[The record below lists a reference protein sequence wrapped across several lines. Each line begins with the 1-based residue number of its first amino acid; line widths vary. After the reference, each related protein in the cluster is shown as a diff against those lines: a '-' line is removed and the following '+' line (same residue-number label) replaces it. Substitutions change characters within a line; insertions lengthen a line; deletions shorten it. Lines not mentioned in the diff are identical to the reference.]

1 MKRTRFWKK
10 NRGISWLLTLALAAG
25 LCAPLGALMPEA
37 QAAGSL
43 KPAAPALDDFL
54 VPVSQVTKVPA
65 GYTGV
70 YTAADLLAI
79 SSAPNNNYILM
90 ADVDLSGYAWEPLC
104 NDSDAPFT
112 GIFEGNGHVISN
124 LKGVNGLF
132 GYTSSVSS
140 SAEIRNVG
148 IENASVFAQYE
159 DQWNGIIGGIV
170 ACAQEDTTISNCYFQ
185 GDIDSN
191 ANMIGGIAG
200 RFSSEDPVEYCWMAG
215 DIRSTNVGGSYDAPR
230 VGGILAESGRSSYLT
245 VNGCIHSGS
254 IETEGYALYAGGI
267 SGALEGT
274 ISNCQNYGSITQ
286 HDQYAYIGGIVSGL
300 WTPEIESCINAAE
313 VRMAGNGT
321 ASRSRLGGIT
331 ATSANIS
338 NCFNCGDITADG
350 ASYVGGITGENGYA
364 DNSYNVGT
372 VRLDNPVTAGAF
384 AGDYGCG
391 ALFGSVS
398 GASSNCYYLA
408 GGLPAYEKVNGTP
421 TLNTI
426 RSLTADQMKK
436 SSSFG
441 GFDFDSVWTMG
452 SGSYPYPV
460 LQSMDL
466 PGGGSSTPPPSSN
479 IPTPILEKVTSTKS
493 GVQVSWTRP
502 LDNLNT
508 TYTIDGYYILRKSS
522 GGGFQKIGETTGLL
536 YMDTTAEEGHTYTY
550 TVQAYYQGKTGSYN
564 STGLSITFSKPK
576 EEAEWVPSAAVN
588 TYVQDHV
595 WFAESD
601 TYDDRMDH
609 RFAAYIAEAQ
619 SSGGQMAAEIA
630 YDLLN
635 TADEATNFQ
644 RLTIFENPYDALM
657 VELLSNMGE
666 SQSSHVALES
676 EMVDLSN
683 SVLELIYKMQPDYV
697 PDDTFSTNL
706 MDLFTEPESFQK
718 KHPALYDTLKSAID
732 SSVKE
737 VGREKTLNALLTGI
751 EGVEGFATALAVIG
765 EAGEVV
771 DWFSDSA
778 QYYLLVETYV
788 NLGENTREV
797 LRSAA
802 SRMSG
807 VQAIQFRAALA
818 KYEQYMTADE
828 LAAAFMKGGDIAVD
842 LGGRL
847 YDMVGAPAASFLAT
861 KYVSKLTGASVTVPL
876 AAYHLG
882 WAISNAITSND
893 QLVLSRTMIRAN
905 YHVEQAVYTIL
916 QENRSALLQNPNANT
931 ALAFDAAYTIL
942 RQCELY
948 ALREYQDYLDASQ
961 KSMVQG
967 ILHLGNQNSN
977 SYEIAIADREII
989 DWDVTLCHGER
1000 VSDQHLGSNILVING
1015 ASQASLRNDTG
1026 KTLLEADLDG
1036 ITEHGSSDVTGQLL
1050 SEDIFYLGIYANG
1063 LYNLRIT
1070 PNGKEPLVVMY
1081 IQLDADMNTI
1091 KIDNYQILGNGTI
1104 TGSLNAE
1111 VYGSGNGKLRLTQ
1124 NGSDL
1129 TPAHQI
1135 NNMDQM
1141 TQIKGISLEG
1151 KTQSTATMGQ
1161 AFRLEPQIQPAN
1173 ASLPCLFW
1181 SSSDP
1186 AVATVDDTGLVTPVS
1201 AGTVTI
1207 VAQAMDGSGCRLVYK
1222 LTVDGTLP
1230 TFVDV
1235 PSNAWYAD
1243 AVQWAVEHGVT
1254 SGTGPNTFSPD
1265 RSCTRSEVVTF
1276 LWRAFGLD
1284 DLDGTSTNNPFK
1296 DVKNDTFY
1304 YDAVLWA
1311 AENNITTGST
1321 PTTFS
1326 PTAVCTRAE
1335 VVTFLWRSDYPLKK
1349 PSGPVGFSD
1358 VHVGDYFW
1366 FPVKW
1371 ALDEDIT
1378 TGTSAA
1384 TFSPTLTCTRAQV
1397 VTFLYRFFN
1406 R

>member
-1 MKRTRFWKK
+1 MKRKRSLKGKT
-10 NRGISWLLTLALAAG
+10 GISWLLTLAVMMG
-25 LCAPLGALMPEA
+25 LFSPLSILVPEA
-37 QAAGSL
+37 RAASSP

-79 SSAPNNNYILM
+79 SDAPNENYILM
-90 ADVDLSGYAWEPLC
+90 ADINLSGYAWEPLC

-124 LKGVNGLF
+124 LKGGNGLF
-132 GYTSSVSS
+132 SYTSTYQNG
-140 SAEIRNVG
+140 AEIRNVG
-148 IENASVFAQYE
+148 IENASISAQYE

-170 ACAQEDTTISNCYFQ
+170 AYATDDTTISNCYFQ
-185 GDIDSN
+185 GGIDSN
-191 ANMIGGIAG
+191 ANMIGGIVG
-200 RFSSEDPVEYCWMAG
+200 KFSSAKPVESCWMTG
-215 DIRSTNVGGSYDAPR
+215 DIRSTNMGGSFNEPL
-230 VGGILAESGRSSYLT
+230 VGGIIGQSSYSNLT
-245 VNGCIHSGS
+245 VTNCIHNGS
-254 IETEGYALYAGGI
+254 IESYGYASYVGGI
-267 SGALEGT
+267 SGSMEGT

-408 GGLPAYEKVNGTP
+408 GDLPAYEKVNGTP
-421 TLNTI
+421 TLTNL

-441 GFDFDSVWTMG
+441 GFDFDNVWTMD

-460 LQSMDL
+460 LQGIDL
-466 PGGGSSTPPPSSN
+466 SGGGSTTSPSSN
-479 IPTPILEKVTSTKS
+479 IPTPIMTKVTSTKS

-502 LDNLNT
+502 LDSLNT

-522 GGGFQKIGETTGLL
+522 GGSFQKIGETTGTS
-536 YMDTTAEEGHTYTY
+536 YMDTTAEEGRTYTY
-550 TVQAYYQGKTGSYN
+550 TVQAYYQGKTGSYDP
-564 STGLSITFSKPK
+564 TGLSITFSKPK

-601 TYDDRMDH
+601 TYDNRMDH

-644 RLTIFENPYDALM
+644 RLTILENPYDALM

-706 MDLFTEPESFQK
+706 MDLFTEPESFQT

-797 LRSAA
+797 LRSVA

-916 QENRSALLQNPNANT
+916 QENRSALLQNPNPNT

-989 DWDVTLCHGER
+989 DWDLALCHGER
-1000 VSDQHLGSNILVING
+1000 VSDQHLGSNILVISG
-1015 ASQASLRNDTG
+1015 ASEASLRNSTG

-1050 SEDIFYLGIYANG
+1050 SKDVFYLGIYANG

-1081 IQLDADMNTI
+1081 IQLDADMNTV
-1091 KIDNYQILGNGTI
+1091 KIDSYQILGNGTI

-1111 VYGSGNGKLRLTQ
+1111 VYGTGNGKLRLTQ
-1124 NGSDL
+1124 SGSDL
-1129 TPAHQI
+1129 TPTHQI

-1141 TQIKGISLEG
+1141 TKIKGISLEG
-1151 KTQSTATMGQ
+1151 KAQGAVTKGQ
-1161 AFRLEPQIQPAN
+1161 AFRLEPQIQPSN

-1181 SSSDP
+1181 SSSNP
-1186 AVATVDDTGLVTPVS
+1186 AVATVDDTGLVTPLS
-1201 AGTVTI
+1201 AGTATI
-1207 VAQAMDGSGCRLVYK
+1207 VAQAMDGSGCRLVYE
-1222 LTVDGTLP
+1222 LTVDGTLS

-1243 AVQWAVEHGVT
+1243 AVQWAVENGIT

-1265 RSCTRSEVVTF
+1265 RPCTRSEVVTF

-1284 DLDGTSTNNPFK
+1284 DLESDSTDNPFK
-1296 DVKNDTFY
+1296 DVKKDTFY

-1326 PTAVCTRAE
+1326 PNAVCSRAE